1 MKTGKGTGT
10 GEGAAADPG
19 FCALMVLRL
28 KDSVKLGTLVRFM
41 GAQNADEH
49 HTDTLMSCGYF
60 FRATRILPE
69 LDRTRFCKLN
79 PWPTI
84 KQDDGKQR

>member
-1 MKTGKGTGT
+1 MKTGKGTDTGT
-10 GEGAAADPG
+10 AEGAAAVDPG
-19 FCALMVLRL
+19 FCALKLLRL

-49 HTDTLMSCGYF
+49 TTDTLMSCGYF

-69 LDRTRFCKLN
+69 LDRTRFF
-79 PWPTI
+79 
-84 KQDDGKQR
+84 